1 MDSDAAS
8 RFGRR
13 KIGGIFILLPVFI
26 RHFRIHSVA
35 DSRHL
40 RESADL
46 GRKGTGRR
54 LHDFQKR
61 FALNFHHIKLI
72 IVRKHTGNI
81 SYGDISFFNRL
92 AQAAAIEQTA
102 VHADA

>member
-8 RFGRR
+8 RFGRS

-40 RESADL
+40 GESADL
-46 GRKGTGRR
+46 GREGTGRSFY
-54 LHDFQKR
+54 DFQKR

-72 IVRKHTGNI
+72 IVREHTGNI

-92 AQAAAIEQTA
+92 AQTAAVKQTS
-102 VHADA
+102 VHIDA

>member
-1 MDSDAAS
+1 MDSDTAS
-8 RFGRR
+8 RLGGR
-13 KIGGIFILLPVFI
+13 KVSGIFILLSVFI

-40 RESADL
+40 WESTDL
-46 GRKGTGRR
+46 GRKGTGRGFY
-54 LHDFQKR
+54 DFQKR

-92 AQAAAIEQTA
+92 AQAAAIKQTA

>member
-1 MDSDAAS
+1 MDSDTAS

-40 RESADL
+40 GESTDL
-46 GRKGTGRR
+46 GRKGTGRG
-54 LHDFQKR
+54 LYDFQER
-61 FALNFHHIKLI
+61 FALNFHHIKLV
-72 IVRKHTGNI
+72 IVREHTGNI
-81 SYGDISFFNRL
+81 SYSNVSFFNRL
-92 AQAAAIEQTA
+92 AQTAAVEQTS
-102 VHADA
+102 VHIDA